1 MLHTSTQKLIQK
13 ICELTES
20 SDIVWKEAAEGRCRF
35 ETEGYQLE
43 VAEEP
48 PLVRLLSPEGREL
61 EKAEA
66 VDLAIAWPGG
76 DGTFATHVADMARRA
91 HRVAR
96 GAEHAITR
104 ILSSLSAP
112 PKKSFAPPEREPT
125 SAAIEFDQSQPTA
138 RKPQQLSA
146 GESAASIAALNADM
160 VSQRR
165 QPEPPPSPHTAPAPQ
180 PAPPPRPQTAI
191 DSVFAAEASAPEA
204 EPAIAAAEEELPL
217 EDAPPARTEPTPVQA
232 APIQEAP
239 VQATLGQPAP
249 RASALPPVEDTK
261 PAPTDAPPFAQAQ
274 LPRPSAPLAKPASNL
289 FMTGFSAV
297 SRPAPRPEPQ
307 PAPPPAPAA
316 KAAPEPPAQPPTPA
330 PQPEPPR
337 APEMAAPAKP
347 PRTGQDIYKPW

>member
-20 SDIVWKEAAEGRCRF
+20 GDIVWKEAPEGRCRF
-35 ETEGYQLE
+35 ETEGYQIE

-66 VDLAIAWPGG
+66 ADLAIAWPGG

-96 GAEHAITR
+96 GAEHAITK

-112 PKKSFAPPEREPT
+112 PRKSFAPPEREPT
-125 SAAIEFDQSQPTA
+125 SAAIEFDQPA
-138 RKPQQLSA
+138 PRKPQQLSA

-191 DSVFAAEASAPEA
+191 DAVLAAEASAPEA

-217 EDAPPARTEPTPVQA
+217 EEAPPAPTRTEPPPVQATPIQA
-232 APIQEAP
+232 APIQTA
-239 VQATLGQPAP
+239 LGQPAP
-249 RASALPPVEDTK
+249 RASTPPPVDDAK
-261 PAPTDAPPFAQAQ
+261 PALTDAPSFAQAQ
-274 LPRPSAPLAKPASNL
+274 PPRPSAPLAKPASNL

-307 PAPPPAPAA
+307 PAPTPAPAA
-316 KAAPEPPAQPPTPA
+316 KAAPEPPAQPPAPS

-337 APEMAAPAKP
+337 APEMTAPAKP
-347 PRTGQDIYKPW
+347 TRTGQDIYKPW

>member
-20 SDIVWKEAAEGRCRF
+20 GDIVWKEAAEGRCRF
-35 ETEGYQLE
+35 ETEGYQIE

-66 VDLAIAWPGG
+66 ADLAIAWPGG
-76 DGTFATHVADMARRA
+76 DGTFTTHVVDMARRA

-96 GAEHAITR
+96 GAEHAITK

-112 PKKSFAPPEREPT
+112 PKKSFAPPEPEPMPT
-125 SAAIEFDQSQPTA
+125 AIEFDQPQSQPTA
-138 RKPQQLSA
+138 RKPQQQSA

-180 PAPPPRPQTAI
+180 PAPPPKPQTAI
-191 DSVFAAEASAPEA
+191 DAILAAEASAPEA
-204 EPAIAAAEEELPL
+204 EPAIAAAEDELPL
-217 EDAPPARTEPTPVQA
+217 EETPPALTPPEPPPIQA
-232 APIQEAP
+232 A
-239 VQATLGQPAP
+239 LGQPTP
-249 RASALPPVEDTK
+249 RA
-261 PAPTDAPPFAQAQ
+261 PAPALTDAPSFAQAQ
-274 LPRPSAPLAKPASNL
+274 PPRPTAPLAKPASNL

-307 PAPPPAPAA
+307 PAPPPAPVA
-316 KAAPEPPAQPPTPA
+316 KAAPEPPAQPPAPA

>member
-20 SDIVWKEAAEGRCRF
+20 GDIVWKEAAEGRCRF
-35 ETEGYQLE
+35 ETEGYQIE

-66 VDLAIAWPGG
+66 ADLAIAWTNGE
-76 DGTFATHVADMARRA
+76 GTFATRVADMARRA

-96 GAEHAITR
+96 GAEHAITK

-112 PKKSFAPPEREPT
+112 PTKSFVPPEREPT
-125 SAAIEFDQSQPTA
+125 SAAIEFDQPVPG
-138 RKPQQLSA
+138 KPQPVSR

-165 QPEPPPSPHTAPAPQ
+165 LPEPPPSPHTAPAPD
-180 PAPPPRPQTAI
+180 PAPPPRTQTAV
-191 DSVFAAEASAPEA
+191 DAVLAVEASAPEA

-217 EDAPPARTEPTPVQA
+217 E
-232 APIQEAP
+232 EAP
-239 VQATLGQPAP
+239 VPPRAEPPPIQPAASLGQ
-249 RASALPPVEDTK
+249 
-261 PAPTDAPPFAQAQ
+261 
-274 LPRPSAPLAKPASNL
+274 PRPSAPLAKPASNL

-297 SRPAPRPEPQ
+297 TRPAPPPPPRPEPQ

-316 KAAPEPPAQPPTPA
+316 KAAPEPPAPPPPPT
-330 PQPEPPR
+330 PQPEPSR
-337 APEMAAPAKP
+337 APEMATPAKP

>member
-20 SDIVWKEAAEGRCRF
+20 GDIVWKEAPEGRCRF
-35 ETEGYQLE
+35 ETEGYQIE

-66 VDLAIAWPGG
+66 ADLAIAWPGG
-76 DGTFATHVADMARRA
+76 DGTFATHVSDMARRA

-96 GAEHAITR
+96 GAEQAISR

-112 PKKSFAPPEREPT
+112 PKKTVAPEPEPVP
-125 SAAIEFDQSQPTA
+125 AAIEFDPPVV
-138 RKPQQLSA
+138 RKPQPVSA
-146 GESAASIAALNADM
+146 AESAASIAALNADM

-165 QPEPPPSPHTAPAPQ
+165 QPEPPPAPHTPPAPQ
-180 PAPPPRPQTAI
+180 PAPLAAFGPALRRQTAVEAVL
-191 DSVFAAEASAPEA
+191 SAEASAPEA

-217 EDAPPARTEPTPVQA
+217 EGAPPPA
-232 APIQEAP
+232 AWRPQP
-239 VQATLGQPAP
+239 QPAP
-249 RASALPPVEDTK
+249 PP
-261 PAPTDAPPFAQAQ
+261 AQAAAALGQ
-274 LPRPSAPLAKPASNL
+274 PRPSAPLAKPVSNL

-297 SRPAPRPEPQ
+297 TRPAPRPEPQ
-307 PAPPPAPAA
+307 PAPPPAPIA
-316 KAAPEPPAQPPTPA
+316 KAAPEPPQPAAPA

-337 APEMAAPAKP
+337 APEMARPQ
-347 PRTGQDIYKPW
+347 RTGQDIYKPW

>member
-20 SDIVWKEAAEGRCRF
+20 SDIVWKEAPEGRCRF
-35 ETEGYQLE
+35 ETEGYQIE

-66 VDLAIAWPGG
+66 ADLAIAWPGG

-112 PKKSFAPPEREPT
+112 PKKSFAPPEPEPMP
-125 SAAIEFDQSQPTA
+125 AAIEFDQPQSQPMA
-138 RKPQQLSA
+138 RKSHQLSA

-160 VSQRR
+160 ISQRR

-180 PAPPPRPQTAI
+180 PAPPRPQTAI
-191 DSVFAAEASAPEA
+191 DAVLAAEASAPES

-217 EDAPPARTEPTPVQA
+217 EDAPPTRHEPPPIQA
-232 APIQEAP
+232 APIQ
-239 VQATLGQPAP
+239 TGLGQPAP
-249 RASALPPVEDTK
+249 RASAPPPVEDAK
-261 PAPTDAPPFAQAQ
+261 PALTNAPSLAQAQ
-274 LPRPSAPLAKPASNL
+274 PPRPSAPLAKPASNL

-316 KAAPEPPAQPPTPA
+316 KAAPEPPAQPSTPA

-337 APEMAAPAKP
+337 APEMATPAKP
-347 PRTGQDIYKPW
+347 PRTGQEIYKPW